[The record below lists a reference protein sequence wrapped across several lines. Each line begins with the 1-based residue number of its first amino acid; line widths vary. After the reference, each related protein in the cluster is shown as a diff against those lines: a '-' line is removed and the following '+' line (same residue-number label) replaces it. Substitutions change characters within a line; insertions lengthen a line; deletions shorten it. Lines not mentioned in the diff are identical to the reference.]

1 MEEQFWLVVIG
12 CSLMT
17 GVILFAYNRTVDRVL
32 RNRKSDSTLDL
43 ERRYRSR
50 NHIAHERNVMDAY
63 HTDAAARRDE
73 RKQLAKSGEF
83 SVTDPNGTVAKYLV
97 IRADID
103 HQNTC
108 E

>member
-1 MEEQFWLVVIG
+1 MEEQFWSVVID
-12 CSLMT
+12 CSL
-17 GVILFAYNRTVDRVL
+17 VIAVLMFAYNRFLAWLFT
-32 RNRKSDSTLDL
+32 NRQGDEAIKL
-43 ERRYRSR
+43 ENRIRTS
-50 NHIAHERNVMDAY
+50 NSIAHERHIIDV
-63 HTDAAARRDE
+63 TARRDE